1 MYSGIILSLIF
12 CGLLAIIFFSVTLVF
27 VGEGVEFGWYR
38 SIVGATVGFGVSALV
53 LTAFIVITA
62 SSLRHL
68 TFDPNKYNIEKLAID
83 NNAYRIEE
91 CTKYSTK
98 PKLEMIEL
106 YGKQYWV
113 YTSYY
118 SKVQQEQNRYAPYD
132 DYMWQNYES

>member
-12 CGLLAIIFFSVTLVF
+12 CGILAVVFFSIALVF
-27 VGEGVEFGWYR
+27 IGEGLEFGWYR
-38 SIVGATVGFGVSALV
+38 AVVGHSIGFGVSALV

-68 TFDPNKYNIEKLAID
+68 TFDPDKYNIEKLAID
-83 NNAYRIEE
+83 NNAYRTEE
-91 CTKYSTK
+91 FTKFATK
-98 PKLEMIEL
+98 PKLEMIEV

-118 SKVQQEQNRYAPYD
+118 SKVQLEQNRYAPYD
-132 DYMWQNYES
+132 EYQWQNYGS